1 MSTFLSAK
9 LFLVIIVIHWGKNF
23 ADSLRN
29 LLYIFFECI
38 STMLQVYYFG
48 FTRVH
53 VLFEKAFVVFRL
65 IWPNYLPFFE
75 LTVDIYMCIF

>member
-29 LLYIFFECI
+29 LLYIFSKCI
-38 STMLQVYYFG
+38 NSLIMLQVPVYYFG
-48 FTRVH
+48 FTIEYMYFLKKLS
-53 VLFEKAFVVFRL
+53 LFL
-65 IWPNYLPFFE
+65 G
-75 LTVDIYMCIF
+75 